1 MMNNRLT
8 SYQLQ
13 DFAEEDDNSVFS
25 DPDYVVA
32 SPLLLFP
39 DEEESIKVNF
49 LMMLFCLD
57 GNLCLN
63 FDDRKIE
70 LLAGDLL
77 LVPPNVIVHSI
88 RKSERC
94 LITMVG
100 YSLSA
105 VRRLLTSNR
114 DAWIMFNALN
124 QKPLISYNQK
134 IIHNFISTFVN
145 ILRFR
150 SNRHDHYC
158 NELKESLMASI
169 FFYVINDIHV
179 PAYDNV
185 ITTQH
190 RHSADRIFLEFS
202 NALAVD
208 NGCHR
213 TVAYYAD
220 KQCVSPKYLSKIVKQ
235 YTGKPAIGIIL
246 EHAVDKIRAELKY
259 TDIPIKE
266 VAERFGF
273 DDYASFCK
281 FVKTHIGCSPQ
292 NCRNS

>member
-1 MMNNRLT
+1 MNNRLT

-13 DFAEEDDNSVFS
+13 DFAEEDGNSVFS
-25 DPDYVVA
+25 DPDYAVA
-32 SPLLLFP
+32 SP
-39 DEEESIKVNF
+39 
-49 LMMLFCLD
+49 
-57 GNLCLN
+57 
-63 FDDRKIE
+63 
-70 LLAGDLL
+70 LL

-105 VRRLLTSNR
+105 VRRLLTS
-114 DAWIMFNALN
+114 
-124 QKPLISYNQK
+124 
-134 IIHNFISTFVN
+134 
-145 ILRFR
+145 
-150 SNRHDHYC
+150 
-158 NELKESLMASI
+158 I

-179 PAYDNV
+179 
-185 ITTQH
+185 
-190 RHSADRIFLEFS
+190 
-202 NALAVD
+202 
-208 NGCHR
+208 
-213 TVAYYAD
+213 
-220 KQCVSPKYLSKIVKQ
+220 
-235 YTGKPAIGIIL
+235 PAIGIIL

-292 NCRNS
+292 NCRNN

>member
-1 MMNNRLT
+1 MNNRLT

-13 DFAEEDDNSVFS
+13 DFAEEDGNSVFS
-25 DPDYVVA
+25 DPDYAVA
-32 SPLLLFP
+32 SP
-39 DEEESIKVNF
+39 
-49 LMMLFCLD
+49 
-57 GNLCLN
+57 
-63 FDDRKIE
+63 
-70 LLAGDLL
+70 LL

-190 RHSADRIFLEFS
+190 RHSADRIIHRK
-202 NALAVD
+202 A
-208 NGCHR
+208 CHR
-213 TVAYYAD
+213 HHPGT
-220 KQCVSPKYLSKIVKQ
+220 
-235 YTGKPAIGIIL
+235 
-246 EHAVDKIRAELKY
+246 
-259 TDIPIKE
+259 
-266 VAERFGF
+266 
-273 DDYASFCK
+273 
-281 FVKTHIGCSPQ
+281 CS
-292 NCRNS
+292 R

>member
-1 MMNNRLT
+1 MNNRLT

-13 DFAEEDDNSVFS
+13 DFAEEDGNSVFS

-57 GNLCLN
+57 GNL
-63 FDDRKIE
+63 
-70 LLAGDLL
+70 L

-114 DAWIMFNALN
+114 
-124 QKPLISYNQK
+124 
-134 IIHNFISTFVN
+134 
-145 ILRFR
+145 
-150 SNRHDHYC
+150 
-158 NELKESLMASI
+158 
-169 FFYVINDIHV
+169 
-179 PAYDNV
+179 
-185 ITTQH
+185 
-190 RHSADRIFLEFS
+190 
-202 NALAVD
+202 
-208 NGCHR
+208 
-213 TVAYYAD
+213 
-220 KQCVSPKYLSKIVKQ
+220 
-235 YTGKPAIGIIL
+235 
-246 EHAVDKIRAELKY
+246 
-259 TDIPIKE
+259 
-266 VAERFGF
+266 
-273 DDYASFCK
+273 

>member
-13 DFAEEDDNSVFS
+13 DFAEEDGNSVFS

-32 SPLLLFP
+32 SPLLL
-39 DEEESIKVNF
+39 
-49 LMMLFCLD
+49 
-57 GNLCLN
+57 
-63 FDDRKIE
+63 
-70 LLAGDLL
+70 
-77 LVPPNVIVHSI
+77 VPPNAIVHSL

-105 VRRLLTSNR
+105 VRRL
-114 DAWIMFNALN
+114 
-124 QKPLISYNQK
+124 
-134 IIHNFISTFVN
+134 
-145 ILRFR
+145 
-150 SNRHDHYC
+150 
-158 NELKESLMASI
+158 MASI

-179 PAYDNV
+179 
-185 ITTQH
+185 
-190 RHSADRIFLEFS
+190 
-202 NALAVD
+202 
-208 NGCHR
+208 
-213 TVAYYAD
+213 
-220 KQCVSPKYLSKIVKQ
+220 
-235 YTGKPAIGIIL
+235 PAIGIIL

>member
-1 MMNNRLT
+1 MNNRLT

-13 DFAEEDDNSVFS
+13 DFAEEDGNSVFS
-25 DPDYVVA
+25 DLDYAVA
-32 SPLLLFP
+32 SP
-39 DEEESIKVNF
+39 
-49 LMMLFCLD
+49 
-57 GNLCLN
+57 
-63 FDDRKIE
+63 
-70 LLAGDLL
+70 LL

-105 VRRLLTSNR
+105 VRRL
-114 DAWIMFNALN
+114 
-124 QKPLISYNQK
+124 
-134 IIHNFISTFVN
+134 
-145 ILRFR
+145 
-150 SNRHDHYC
+150 
-158 NELKESLMASI
+158 MASI

-179 PAYDNV
+179 
-185 ITTQH
+185 
-190 RHSADRIFLEFS
+190 
-202 NALAVD
+202 
-208 NGCHR
+208 
-213 TVAYYAD
+213 
-220 KQCVSPKYLSKIVKQ
+220 
-235 YTGKPAIGIIL
+235 PAIGIIL

>member
-1 MMNNRLT
+1 MMNSRLT

-13 DFAEEDDNSVFS
+13 DFAEEDGNSVFS

-32 SPLLLFP
+32 SP
-39 DEEESIKVNF
+39 
-49 LMMLFCLD
+49 
-57 GNLCLN
+57 
-63 FDDRKIE
+63 
-70 LLAGDLL
+70 LL

-105 VRRLLTSNR
+105 VRRLLT
-114 DAWIMFNALN
+114 
-124 QKPLISYNQK
+124 
-134 IIHNFISTFVN
+134 
-145 ILRFR
+145 
-150 SNRHDHYC
+150 
-158 NELKESLMASI
+158 SI

>member
-1 MMNNRLT
+1 
-8 SYQLQ
+8 
-13 DFAEEDDNSVFS
+13 
-25 DPDYVVA
+25 
-32 SPLLLFP
+32 
-39 DEEESIKVNF
+39 
-49 LMMLFCLD
+49 MMLFCLD

-70 LLAGDLL
+70 LFAGDLL

-190 RHSADRIFLEFS
+190 RHSADRIFWSSPMPWQLTTVAIAPWPIMLIS
-202 NALAVD
+202 NA
-208 NGCHR
+208 
-213 TVAYYAD
+213 
-220 KQCVSPKYLSKIVKQ
+220 
-235 YTGKPAIGIIL
+235 
-246 EHAVDKIRAELKY
+246 
-259 TDIPIKE
+259 
-266 VAERFGF
+266 
-273 DDYASFCK
+273 
-281 FVKTHIGCSPQ
+281 
-292 NCRNS
+292 

>member
-1 MMNNRLT
+1 MNNRLT

-13 DFAEEDDNSVFS
+13 DFAEEDGNSVFS

-70 LLAGDLL
+70 LFAGDLL

-179 PAYDNV
+179 PA
-185 ITTQH
+185 
-190 RHSADRIFLEFS
+190 
-202 NALAVD
+202 
-208 NGCHR
+208 
-213 TVAYYAD
+213 
-220 KQCVSPKYLSKIVKQ
+220 
-235 YTGKPAIGIIL
+235 IGIIL

>member
-1 MMNNRLT
+1 MNNRLT

-13 DFAEEDDNSVFS
+13 DFAEEDGNSVFS

-32 SPLLLFP
+32 SP
-39 DEEESIKVNF
+39 
-49 LMMLFCLD
+49 
-57 GNLCLN
+57 
-63 FDDRKIE
+63 
-70 LLAGDLL
+70 LL

-190 RHSADRIFLEFS
+190 RKA
-202 NALAVD
+202 
-208 NGCHR
+208 
-213 TVAYYAD
+213 
-220 KQCVSPKYLSKIVKQ
+220 
-235 YTGKPAIGIIL
+235 
-246 EHAVDKIRAELKY
+246 
-259 TDIPIKE
+259 
-266 VAERFGF
+266 
-273 DDYASFCK
+273 
-281 FVKTHIGCSPQ
+281 
-292 NCRNS
+292 

>member
-1 MMNNRLT
+1 MNNRLT

-13 DFAEEDDNSVFS
+13 DFAEEDGNSVFS
-25 DPDYVVA
+25 DPDYAVA

-70 LLAGDLL
+70 LFAGDLL

-105 VRRLLTSNR
+105 VRRL
-114 DAWIMFNALN
+114 
-124 QKPLISYNQK
+124 
-134 IIHNFISTFVN
+134 
-145 ILRFR
+145 
-150 SNRHDHYC
+150 
-158 NELKESLMASI
+158 MASI

-179 PAYDNV
+179 
-185 ITTQH
+185 
-190 RHSADRIFLEFS
+190 
-202 NALAVD
+202 
-208 NGCHR
+208 
-213 TVAYYAD
+213 
-220 KQCVSPKYLSKIVKQ
+220 
-235 YTGKPAIGIIL
+235 PAIGIIL

-266 VAERFGF
+266 IAERFGF